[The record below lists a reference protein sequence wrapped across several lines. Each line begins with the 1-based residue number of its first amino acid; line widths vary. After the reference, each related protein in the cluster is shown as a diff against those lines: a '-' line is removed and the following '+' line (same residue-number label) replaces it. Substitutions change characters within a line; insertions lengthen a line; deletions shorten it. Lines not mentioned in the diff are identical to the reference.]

1 MASRSLDR
9 TRTELSAF
17 LRTHRERLAPADVG
31 LPSGGRRRTPLGRP
45 VVPEV

>member
-17 LRTHRERLAPADVG
+17 LRAHRERLAPADVG
-31 LPSGGRRRTPLGRP
+31 TYQNLGAMLR
-45 VVPEV
+45 